1 LLRRRKQSVGCAHAL
16 GEEGPTS
23 EKPKGRGVRLNSA
36 ERRLD
41 VHCNEEVAT
50 NMYKS
55 PELKKLGTFRE
66 ITKSGISGPQ
76 DHIGLMNDGCTFV
89 RGGRCS

>member
-1 LLRRRKQSVGCAHAL
+1 
-16 GEEGPTS
+16 
-23 EKPKGRGVRLNSA
+23 
-36 ERRLD
+36 
-41 VHCNEEVAT
+41 
-50 NMYKS
+50 MYQS

-76 DHIGLMNDGCTFV
+76 DRIGLMNDGCTFV